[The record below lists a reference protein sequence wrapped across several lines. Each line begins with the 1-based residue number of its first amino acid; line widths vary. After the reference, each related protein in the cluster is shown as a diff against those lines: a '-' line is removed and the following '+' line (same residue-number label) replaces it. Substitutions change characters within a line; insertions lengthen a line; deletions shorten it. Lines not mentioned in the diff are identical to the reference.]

1 MDKHG
6 NKILHFLSALQDV
19 YRDPEKRESAD
30 IPALELS
37 NDEITDDFF
46 AIIQA
51 FYIFYQRVTGDKSM
65 DLLGF
70 SHLLNRLVFQFTN
83 VKEESEETEDAD

>member
-6 NKILHFLSALQDV
+6 NKVLHFLSALQDV
-19 YRDPEKRESAD
+19 YREPEERESAD
-30 IPALELS
+30 ISALELS

-46 AIIQA
+46 AIIHA
-51 FYIFYQRVTGDKSM
+51 FYIFYQRVTGDKSP

-83 VKEESEETEDAD
+83 VKEESEED

>member
-1 MDKHG
+1 MDKHE

-19 YRDPEKRESAD
+19 YKEPEERESAD
-30 IPALELS
+30 IPKLELS

-51 FYIFYQRVTGDKSM
+51 FFVFYKRITRADSI

-70 SHLLNRLVFQFTN
+70 SHLLNRLVFQFTD
-83 VKEESEETEDAD
+83 VKEESED

>member
-1 MDKHG
+1 MDKHD

-19 YRDPEKRESAD
+19 YRDPEERESAD
-30 IPALELS
+30 ISALELS

-83 VKEESEETEDAD
+83 VNEESEETEDAD

>member
-1 MDKHG
+1 MDKHE

-19 YRDPEKRESAD
+19 YKEPEERESAD
-30 IPALELS
+30 IPKLELS

-51 FYIFYQRVTGDKSM
+51 FFVFYKRITRDDLI

-70 SHLLNRLVFQFTN
+70 SHLLNRLVFQFTD
-83 VKEESEETEDAD
+83 VKEESEED

>member
-1 MDKHG
+1 MDKHE
-6 NKILHFLSALQDV
+6 NKILHYLSALQDV
-19 YRDPEKRESAD
+19 YKEPEERESAD
-30 IPALELS
+30 IPKLELS

-51 FYIFYQRVTGDKSM
+51 FFIFYQKVTGDMSM

-70 SHLLNRLVFQFTN
+70 SHLINRLVFQFTDLE
-83 VKEESEETEDAD
+83 EESEED

>member
-1 MDKHG
+1 MDKHD

-19 YRDPEKRESAD
+19 YRDPEERESAD
-30 IPALELS
+30 ISALELS

-83 VKEESEETEDAD
+83 VKEESEEMEDAD

>member
-19 YRDPEKRESAD
+19 YKEREERESAY
-30 IPALELS
+30 IPKLELS

-51 FYIFYQRVTGDKSM
+51 FFVFYKRITRDDSI

-70 SHLLNRLVFQFTN
+70 SHLLNRLVFQFTD
-83 VKEESEETEDAD
+83 VKEESED